1 MRVLLVISFVVAQ
14 YNRDFNLRD
23 LFLLSK
29 SNQLTLDELEHPE
42 YIYEGDA
49 QKLLDGSVENQNSKY
64 EHDNQLPLFKEA
76 LKNYSKFSVF

>member
-29 SNQLTLDELEHPE
+29 SNELILDELDHPG
-42 YIYEGDA
+42 YVNEGDER
-49 QKLLDGSVENQNSKY
+49 KPSDGSVQNQNSKY
-64 EHDNQLPLFKEA
+64 EHDNQFPLFEEA
-76 LKNYSKFSVF
+76 LKHYSKFSVF

>member
-29 SNQLTLDELEHPE
+29 SNQLTLDELDHPG
-42 YIYEGDA
+42 YVYKGDEL
-49 QKLLDGSVENQNSKY
+49 KLSDGSVENQNPKY

-76 LKNYSKFSVF
+76 LKHYSKFSVF